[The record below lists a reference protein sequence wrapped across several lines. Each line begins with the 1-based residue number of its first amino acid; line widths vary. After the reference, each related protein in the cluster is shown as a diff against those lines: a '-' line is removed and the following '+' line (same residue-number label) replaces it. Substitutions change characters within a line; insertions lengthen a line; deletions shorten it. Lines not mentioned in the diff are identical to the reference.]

1 MRSLKITCA
10 KCKVTSSV
18 PEKFRGQPVRC
29 AGCGKTIQTTPGT
42 RKPPA
47 FKLRAGSPGK

>member
-1 MRSLKITCA
+1 MGSLKITCA

-18 PEKFRGQPVRC
+18 ADKFRGQPVRC

-42 RKPPA
+42 RKPPP
-47 FKLRAGSPGK
+47 FKLRAAIHGK